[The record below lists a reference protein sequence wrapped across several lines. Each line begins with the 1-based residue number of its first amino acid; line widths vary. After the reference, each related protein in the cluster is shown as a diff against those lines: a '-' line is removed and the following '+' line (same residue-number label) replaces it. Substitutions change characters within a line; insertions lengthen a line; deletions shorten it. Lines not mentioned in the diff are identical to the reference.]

1 MACEECASA
10 DIFTP
15 TNYAFEQRSPRE
27 VFLFGWDDSPVE
39 DGSELT
45 LYKYPS
51 MECVGKTRTV
61 SHEVKYT
68 PGNTMMMTV
77 AVLLR

>member
-1 MACEECASA
+1 M
-10 DIFTP
+10 
-15 TNYAFEQRSPRE
+15 
-27 VFLFGWDDSPVE
+27 FLFGWDGSPVE

-68 PGNTMMMTV
+68 PGNTMMHSV